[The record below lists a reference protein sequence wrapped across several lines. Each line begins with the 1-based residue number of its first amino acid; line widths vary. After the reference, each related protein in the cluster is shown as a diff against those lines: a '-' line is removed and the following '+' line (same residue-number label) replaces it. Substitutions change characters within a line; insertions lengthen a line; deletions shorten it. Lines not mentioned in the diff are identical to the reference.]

1 MEAMWPVAVRIRVFF
16 TIDRACRRRTKAA
29 PATEEVKLAQGG
41 NEAVVGTRGRK
52 GAAHVGLV
60 EPRPRGV
67 RQVELVQVV

>member
-1 MEAMWPVAVRIRVFF
+1 MAVRIRAFAGE
-16 TIDRACRRRTKAA
+16 IGLRRRRTKAA

-67 RQVELVQVV
+67 RQAELVQVV